1 MGRSVNAQLTNPNP
15 EREGLLK
22 RASPYLALAALAVLF
37 CARAT
42 LTGKALFPF
51 DVLLVLTPWKFYASR
66 FPEFHQAYNTM
77 LDPVQ
82 QYYPWRHFAVETL
95 RQGIL
100 PLWDPYA
107 FAGTPFVANLQSAI
121 FYPLN
126 VLFLVMPLWKAFTWG
141 AALHVFLAGAFTCG
155 LLRTLGLRRFPA
167 LIGAVAFMFNG
178 FLVAWL
184 EYPAFGLWVMIW
196 LPLVLLLHER
206 AVRRRSWAWTVATG
220 VAIGVQFTG
229 GQLQFAAYLVI
240 FWLAY
245 ALLRWLWPLPG
256 ERRTAWPALVVVS
269 AGLLGLALAAAQL
282 LPTLELAPR
291 SHRPMMPPSSIRGF
305 ALPFSHLVL
314 YLVPNF
320 FGNPVDYNYWGHV
333 AAGRPGEPGFFWESS
348 GYLGAATLVL
358 AFVGAGLW
366 RKPLPR
372 IVLVLAVGCLLLAL
386 GTPLYLVLY
395 HLVPGFKQ
403 LGGVARTLYPAAFA
417 LACLAAFGADSLIG
431 DERRDLRWFWRVAPA
446 AVAAAILLAVARFW
460 PMVQALSQEPG
471 LAAVPGYLARQV
483 IIAAA
488 LLAAMF
494 AVTGLRQRRLLAAS
508 TFGAAALAV
517 CAVDLFVFGFPFNP
531 ATDPKMAYF
540 ETPSIKYVQ
549 EHLGDARMLSIGANA
564 MDWMPPNTPTVFHLR
579 DIQGSDSLWWRR
591 TLRLLQAAQPGAPRP
606 DWSNLDSPILDLLA
620 VRYLLT
626 TRDVTSPHW
635 RLAATFPDEPT
646 RIYEHLTP
654 LPRASVI
661 LSPSPVIPSAL
672 QDPEKRAF
680 RVPLRGAARNLDL
693 RSRQAQGK
701 LRGESASRPAERF
714 DEIGPNRT
722 RATLSAPGRGV
733 LVTADPAYPGWRV
746 TVDGKPAEGL
756 VANYL
761 FRAVAVP
768 AGRHVVEW
776 KYDPTSFRF
785 GLFISLA
792 ALALVAGAWTG
803 RAVTC
808 RGARPCAP
816 TGYPS
821 SPSAAAGMRW
831 R

>member
-1 MGRSVNAQLTNPNP
+1 MGRSVNAQPINPNP

-646 RIYEHLTP
+646 RIYEHVTAF
-654 LPRASVI
+654 PRCWV
-661 LSPSPVIPSAL
+661 LYETVSA
-672 QDPEKRAF
+672 E
-680 RVPLRGAARNLDL
+680 
-693 RSRQAQGK
+693 
-701 LRGESASRPAERF
+701 
-714 DEIGPNRT
+714 
-722 RATLSAPGRGV
+722 ATLSMPGLSQFVLLPRRYTSTTPRILFRGTEHLLSEWNPEPLALDDLSATHV
-733 LVTADPAYPGWRV
+733 QTTAQVRRGAGIVVIADPAYPGWRV
-746 TVDGKPAEGL
+746 TVDGKPARGL

-792 ALALVAGAWTG
+792 ALALVAGAWAG